1 MNKSGISLMSM
12 VMYVVLFFAFM
23 TFATAMATNMNYAA
37 LSQKGE
43 IIVAEN
49 FQKLQQNILVSAK
62 DSVSVDNI
70 SGNIVFSNNDEY
82 TYNSSKKQV
91 LKNGSKIISDVTDF
105 KIIDLSEVTGISES
119 FATQENGEYINID
132 DSKDYVCISV
142 TIKKYGVEKTSQI
155 IVTVGD
161 ENIE

>member
-1 MNKSGISLMSM
+1 MSM

-62 DSVSVDNI
+62 DSITVDNI
-70 SGNIVFSNNDEY
+70 SGNIIFSNNDEY

-105 KIIDLSEVTGISES
+105 KITNLSAVAGIPES
-119 FATQENGEYINID
+119 YLKQEKGEYTNID
-132 DSKDYVCISV
+132 DSKDYICISV
-142 TIKKYGVEKTSQI
+142 TIKRYGVEKTSQI
-155 IVTVGD
+155 LVTVGD
-161 ENIE
+161 ENIG

>member
-1 MNKSGISLMSM
+1 MSM

-23 TFATAMATNMNYAA
+23 TFATAMSTNMNYAA

-43 IIVAEN
+43 VIVAEN
-49 FQKLQQNILVSAK
+49 FQKLQQNVLKSAK

-82 TYNSSKKQV
+82 TYDSSKKEV

-105 KIIDLSEVTGISES
+105 KIIELSEITSVPDS
-119 FATQENGEYINID
+119 FLVVEAGEYINID
-132 DSKDYVCISV
+132 ASKDYVCVSV

-161 ENIE
+161 GNIE

>member
-1 MNKSGISLMSM
+1 MSM

-23 TFATAMATNMNYAA
+23 TFATAMATNMNYSA

-62 DSVSVDNI
+62 DSITVDNI
-70 SGNIVFSNNDEY
+70 SENIIFSNNDEY

-105 KIIDLSEVTGISES
+105 KIIELSGITGIPEEYL
-119 FATQENGEYINID
+119 TQQKGEYTNID
-132 DSKDYVCISV
+132 NTKDYICISV
-142 TIKKYGVEKTSQI
+142 TMKKYGVEKTSQI
-155 IVTVGD
+155 LVTVGD